1 MKYPDLRILSANF
14 GLACLLACVPI
25 TAQTIDFES
34 PAYLAEKS
42 IEGID
47 GWSMA
52 GSATTDLQDNFT
64 IQSGPENK
72 WLHCLTNGATFI
84 HRNFPDRPGII
95 DLRWRWRAMHDSANI
110 CLGAS
115 GNTGG
120 SGIATR
126 AQICI
131 DPSGHFH
138 GLGLQSITSPE
149 KWTAQTWYYMRMLMD
164 AANNQYTIFIS
175 TDSLRLGEHLAIPI
189 SDMNGVGTLT
199 RVFLRDL
206 NGSGAVDVDD
216 ITWNNQSFWRGE
228 ADTTW
233 SDGKNWSTGTVP
245 DSLTNVIFDE
255 ISPKNCFVDK
265 NAQVKSI
272 SMPPAWKGSFNLDAA
287 TLTILGNA
295 DFTSGT
301 FTFLP
306 TAIIRFSSLKHQS
319 LQPASGGQ
327 FPHIVHDGAGT
338 LRLDTRPMFA
348 TSLSQLQGSLNL
360 NGQDIYM
367 TGRFTIKNGQ
377 PGTLQ
382 NLDGRSISVGKSAH
396 LEGTSQDT
404 LLDLVSTPS
413 TGQSLKG
420 WSITVSATDTLSA
433 RFATIGNS
441 RANGA
446 TGYALQ
452 SVDAG
457 NNSGWVFG
465 IPPSIL
471 IPPRDTTVKVGQNA
485 TFKISVSSKLA
496 ALYQWLRN
504 DQIILGARDS
514 IYTLVAAKRSDSGT
528 GISCRVTSLGGSAT
542 SASAK
547 LNVIFPA
554 PTILPAPKT
563 FTDSISVKL
572 STTVTGAKI
581 FYSRNGSPFI
591 EYSSDI
597 VLRDSTRL
605 KAFALLGLDSS
616 ALTNWNYS
624 KLLLPLAQTP
634 VISPDPS
641 TPFLDAQVVTITG
654 PTSGSSIFYTLDQSD
669 PDSSKFQ
676 YSAPITLHATTT
688 VSARAYKTGYRPSI
702 IRTNIYMRKTV
713 DTTIIL
719 GKPQAIPPG
728 GTFSDSM
735 VVAMYPPA
743 STPDAVLYYTFG
755 TAGLLKYASPITLRT
770 AGVLKIIAIK
780 GSVFSD
786 TMAYSFARQLEAPTA
801 NPMGK
806 IFHDSLLIGLTSNT
820 PGATIHYTWNG
831 KDPTPTSPIY
841 PGVPI
846 LLDSSAVLKAIA
858 IKDSNVSAVMSQTY
872 TLIADTVKASPGS
885 GDYSAKIQIQ
895 LQTSTRRALIYYSLD
910 GTKPGPE
917 SGSQPYTS
925 PFWIESTTT
934 LKAVAVTGQGSL
946 IQRSPMLTVNYSFIT
961 PGLRVLG
968 PGQKLDLSSN
978 YSLNSILPGAS
989 SVNVEVLRTDSLT
1002 SLKGFRDIQFAIR
1015 LSLPPGST
1023 AFPSIVFTA
1032 PTGEARALY
1041 SLVGTSTVNYITDAD
1056 SYTIGN
1062 PGTYFLALDTL
1073 APQIILSGESF
1084 GIDDSTKAL
1093 FTIQDNVS
1101 NLLLDLSRSDN
1112 PARNLVAKSI
1122 SNPNIMAVSMRNPPG
1137 SILPLTIKLT
1147 VDDHHLKTTYPAEPG
1162 SSHLLAQKNSA
1173 PVRTPSVFKLGSQAD
1188 NPWDLIAIPLSLDP
1202 PLTMAQ
1208 IRKNNAAPGLEAATW
1223 DMATGKYRY
1232 LKETEILTPGTSIWM
1247 ASVTS
1252 MASLVFPTLQTVPYQ
1267 EKGILKMVL
1276 HKGWNHVANPTLTTL
1291 YWPITHTLL
1300 GIYDQSPLKGLNG
1313 YDATAHAYVHSDSL
1327 LPWRGYFAFYFG
1339 GRDTTI
1345 NLSIRPILP
1354 EASNSVAAKPAA
1366 VAGIAFSL
1374 GLANL
1379 PALRLGASA
1388 WAQDGI
1394 GTEDESR
1401 PPAQGVQSSWLWSDR
1416 NKSQLETDIKHW
1428 TPGALYSWQV
1438 VARTPTESHLVGD
1451 QNPLLPDGYAAWAVS
1466 RTRGLRFPIQ
1476 AGLDIPMYPGLVD
1489 SFEVWAGPAAELEAR
1504 LAGVPLSVQAFQLQ
1518 ISTTAGGFDIHLHLP
1533 EAALVRWTLWGLD
1546 GRAYG
1551 TSRLSLPEGIYHLT
1565 PTAIQSRLSTGMY
1578 VLSMDWT
1585 SRGGSIRSSANGH
1598 ISRKIL
1604 IP

>member
-1 MKYPDLRILSANF
+1 MKYPDFRNLSANL
-14 GLACLLACVPI
+14 GLSSLLACVPI
-25 TAQTIDFES
+25 AAQTIDFES
-34 PAYLAEKS
+34 PAYLAEKT
-42 IEGID
+42 IVGID
-47 GWSMA
+47 GWAMA

-72 WLHCLTNGATFI
+72 WLHCLTNGATFV

-95 DLRWRWRAMHDSANI
+95 DLRWRWRAMNDSASI

-131 DPSGHFH
+131 DPFGHFH
-138 GLGLQSITSPE
+138 GLGLQSITSTE
-149 KWTAQTWYYMRMLMD
+149 RWTVQTWYYMRMRMD
-164 AANNQYTIFIS
+164 VASNQYTLYVS
-175 TDSLRLGEHLAIPI
+175 TDSLRLGEHIAIPI

-199 RVFLRDL
+199 RLFLRDQ
-206 NGSGAVDVDD
+206 NGAGAADVDD
-216 ITWNNQSFWRGE
+216 ITWGNLSFWRGE
-228 ADTTW
+228 VDTTW

-245 DSLTNVIFDE
+245 DSLTHVLFDE
-255 ISPKNCFVDK
+255 ISPKNCFVDR
-265 NAQVKSI
+265 NAQVNSI
-272 SMPPAWKGSFNLDAA
+272 SMPLAWTGTFNLDAS
-287 TLTILGNA
+287 TLTVFGNA
-295 DFTSGT
+295 DFTSAT
-301 FTFLP
+301 FDFLP
-306 TAIIRFSSLKHQS
+306 SATIHFSSPKAQS
-319 LQPASGGQ
+319 LQPATEGT
-327 FPHIVHDGAGT
+327 FPHFVHDGGGT

-348 TSLSQLQGSLNL
+348 SNFTQLDGSLNF

-367 TGRFTIKNGQ
+367 TGKFLIKNGK

-382 NLDGRSISVGKSAH
+382 NLDGRSITVGKSAH

-404 LLDLVSTPS
+404 LLDLVSTPR
-413 TGQSLKG
+413 TGQPLKG
-420 WSITVSATDTLSA
+420 WSITVTATDTLSA

-446 TGYALQ
+446 PGYALL
-452 SVDAG
+452 SGDAG
-457 NNSGWVFG
+457 NNTGWVFG

-485 TFKISVSSKLA
+485 TFKVSVSSKLA
-496 ALYQWLRN
+496 TLYQWLRN
-504 DQIILGARDS
+504 DQMILGARDS
-514 IYTLVAAKRSDSGT
+514 VYTLVGAKRSDSGT

-581 FYSRNGSPFI
+581 FYSRNGLPFL

-597 VLRDSTRL
+597 VLKDSTRL
-605 KAFALLGLDSS
+605 KAFAMLGTDSS
-616 ALTNWNYS
+616 GLTNWNYP

-641 TPFLDAQVVTITG
+641 TPFQDSQVVTITG

-669 PDSSKFQ
+669 PDSSKSR
-676 YSAPITLHATTT
+676 YTTPLTLRATTT
-688 VSARAYKTGYRPSI
+688 VSARAYKSGYRPSI
-702 IRTNIYMRKTV
+702 IRTNIYMHKTV
-713 DTTIIL
+713 DTAITL

-728 GTFSDSM
+728 GTFPDTM
-735 VVAMYPPA
+735 VVSMFPPA

-755 TAGLLKYASPITLRT
+755 TAGLLKYATPITLRASGT
-770 AGVLKIIAIK
+770 LKIIAIK

-786 TMAYSFARQLEAPTA
+786 TMSYTFTRQLEAPMA
-801 NPMGK
+801 NPKGK
-806 IFHDSLLIGLTSNT
+806 IFHDSLLINLTSNT

-831 KDPTPTSPIY
+831 KDPISTSPIY

-846 LLDSSAVLKAIA
+846 LLDSSANLKAIA
-858 IKDSNVSAVMSQTY
+858 IKDSNVSAVMSETY
-872 TLIADTVKASPGS
+872 TLIADTVKASYGS
-885 GDYSAKIQIQ
+885 GDYTSRIQIQ
-895 LQTSTRRALIYYSLD
+895 LQTSTKRALIYYSLD
-910 GTKPGPE
+910 GSTPGPE

-925 PFWIESTTT
+925 PFWIETTAT
-934 LKAVAVTGQGSL
+934 LKAVAVTGQGSR

-968 PGQKLDLSSN
+968 PGQKIDLSSN

-1015 LSLPPGST
+1015 LSLPLGST
-1023 AFPSIVFTA
+1023 AFPSIGFTA
-1032 PTGEARALY
+1032 PTGEPRALY

-1056 SYTIGN
+1056 AYTIGN

-1084 GIDDSTKAL
+1084 GTEDSTKAL

-1101 NLLLDLSRSDN
+1101 NLLLDVSRSDN

-1122 SNPNIMAVSMRNPPG
+1122 TSPNIMSVSLRNPAG
-1137 SILPLTIKLT
+1137 SILPLTIKLM

-1173 PVRTPSVFKLGSQAD
+1173 PVRTPAVFNLGSQVD
-1188 NPWDLIAIPLSLDP
+1188 NPWDLIALPLSLDP

-1223 DMATGKYRY
+1223 DIPTGKYRY
-1232 LKETEILTPGTSIWM
+1232 LKDMEVLAPGTSIWM
-1247 ASVTS
+1247 ASTSS
-1252 MASLVFPTLQTVPYQ
+1252 MASLVFPTLQTLPYQ
-1267 EKGILKMVL
+1267 EKGVFKLVL
-1276 HKGWNHVANPTLTTL
+1276 HKGWNQVANPTLSTL
-1291 YWPITHTLL
+1291 YWPVTRTLM

-1313 YDATAHAYVHSDSL
+1313 YNATTQLYVHSDSL
-1327 LPWRGYFAFYFG
+1327 LPWRGYFAFYLG

-1345 NLSIRPILP
+1345 NLSFSPIQP
-1354 EASNSVAAKPAA
+1354 EANNSIAAKPAA
-1366 VAGIAFSL
+1366 VAGFAFSL
-1374 GLANL
+1374 GLANV
-1379 PALRLGASA
+1379 PALRLGAISQ
-1388 WAQDGI
+1388 AQDGI
-1394 GTEDESR
+1394 GIEDEMR
-1401 PPAQGVQSSWLWSDR
+1401 PPAQGEQSSWLWAARD
-1416 NKSQLETDIKHW
+1416 KSQLETDLRHW
-1428 TPGALYSWQV
+1428 IPGALYSWRV
-1438 VARTPTESHLVGD
+1438 VARTPTESHLVGN
-1451 QNPLLPDGYAAWAVS
+1451 QNPVLPDGYAAWAVS
-1466 RTRGLRFPIQ
+1466 RTRGLRFRIQ

-1518 ISTTAGGFDIHLHLP
+1518 ISTTAGGFDIHLQLP

-1546 GRAYG
+1546 GRAYK
-1551 TSRLSLPEGIYHLT
+1551 TSRMSLPEGIYHLA
-1565 PTAIQSRLSTGMY
+1565 PAAIKSRLTTGMY

-1585 SRGGSIRSSANGH
+1585 SRAGSIRSGANGH
-1598 ISRKIL
+1598 ISRKII